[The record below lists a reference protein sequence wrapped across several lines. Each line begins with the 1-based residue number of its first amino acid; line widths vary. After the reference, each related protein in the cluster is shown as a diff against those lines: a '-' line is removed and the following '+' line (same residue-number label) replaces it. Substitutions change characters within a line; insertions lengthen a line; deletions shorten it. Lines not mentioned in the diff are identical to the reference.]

1 MENVPESAKHVAC
14 EFFLDV
20 ELLCLVR
27 NQAVFDFGEEVR
39 IIKLDNSEVQV
50 GEVGRLALFH
60 TRHGER
66 WQFRPYR
73 PGNWRRLPDLDTP
86 SCWTWRC
93 IRTGEVTTTAIG
105 ALPSHTLAAD
115 LPSEDQRDG
124 LPF

>member
-1 MENVPESAKHVAC
+1 MENASESAKHVTC

-20 ELLCLVR
+20 ELLCIVR
-27 NQAVFDFGEEVR
+27 DQAVFDFGEEVR
-39 IIKLDNSEVQV
+39 IIKLHNCEAQA

-73 PGNWRRLPDLDTP
+73 LSNWRRVPNLDTP

-105 ALPSHTLAAD
+105 TLPSHTLTAH
-115 LPSEDQRDG
+115 LPSEDELDG

>member
-39 IIKLDNSEVQV
+39 IIKLDNSEVQA

-66 WQFRPYR
+66 WQFRPYQS
-73 PGNWRRLPDLDTP
+73 GNWRRVPDLDTP
-86 SCWTWRC
+86 SRWTWRC

-105 ALPSHTLAAD
+105 TLPSHAPTAHP
-115 LPSEDQRDG
+115 PSEDEHDG
-124 LPF
+124 LSL